1 MYFKILIFI
10 FLPLF
15 LYSNETTE
23 EINVAYYSGI
33 DSKQLYKNSRS
44 ALNIWVN
51 DFTKNIHKNIHK
63 NINMNIYTNKEEIF
77 KDYISNKMDIVAISA
92 HSYLLNKKK
101 YDDYSIDYWE
111 LRRSEIKPL
120 QKMYLLVN
128 TDSNIN
134 SILDLKNKKIGID
147 IENKFGKI
155 FFEKTYLD
163 GSKKNANDII
173 SKIDYNKS
181 NSLLLKTYFAKYDAA
196 VITSYEYEVMIELN
210 PAITKKIKILKSS
223 PEIFPHIIILFHKN
237 NIGKNIKTFKS
248 TLSEFFK
255 SENKQELFDIL
266 EIKDLSMSNK
276 KNFDNLNEYYI
287 EYLKLKSKFKK

>member
-15 LYSNETTE
+15 LYSNEATE

-51 DFTKNIHKNIHK
+51 DFTKNIHKNI
-63 NINMNIYTNKEEIF
+63 NMKIYTNKEEIL
-77 KDYISNKMDIVAISA
+77 KDYISHKMDIVAISA

-120 QKMYLLVN
+120 QKMYLVVN
-128 TDSNIN
+128 RDSNIN

-163 GSKKNANDII
+163 GSKKNAKDIT

-181 NSLLLKTYFAKYDAA
+181 NSLLLKTYFAKYDAS
-196 VITSYEYEVMIELN
+196 VITSHEYEVMLELN
-210 PAITKKIKILKSS
+210 PAIKKKIKILKSS
-223 PEIFPHIIILFHKN
+223 PEIFPHIIVLFHKN
-237 NIGKNIKTFKS
+237 NTGKNIKTFKS
-248 TLSEFFK
+248 TLSKFFK
-255 SENKQELFDIL
+255 NENKQELFDIL
-266 EIKDLSMSNK
+266 EIKDLIMSNK
-276 KNFDNLNEYYI
+276 KNFDNLNEYYQ
-287 EYLKLKSKFKK
+287 EYLKLKSKFKKQ